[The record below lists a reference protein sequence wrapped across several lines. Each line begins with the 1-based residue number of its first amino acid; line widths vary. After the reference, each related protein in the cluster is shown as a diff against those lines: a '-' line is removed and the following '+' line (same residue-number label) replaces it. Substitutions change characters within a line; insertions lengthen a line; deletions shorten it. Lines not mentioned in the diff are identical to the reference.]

1 MSWKNSSMC
10 SLSQLLTISF
20 MASLL
25 VRLYFFLPG
34 FVSTLSPRLS
44 SKVFC
49 LASLSSLW
57 NALMLCQML
66 GRLLPLRLKDLL
78 KDSMSLLVVFSPS
91 RTRVKRLHDSTLQQG
106 SRVFVPMYVL
116 YKRILKNQKND
127 FSRSLKTCHIC
138 QQSGSLAAKLINS
151 STLVVY
157 LFTIGVL

>member
-127 FSRSLKTCHIC
+127 FPWIEFFTNDIDMVGLR
-138 QQSGSLAAKLINS
+138 
-151 STLVVY
+151 VVIEY
-157 LFTIGVL
+157 VF

>member
-10 SLSQLLTISF
+10 SLSKLLTISL

-25 VRLYFFLPG
+25 ARLYLFLPG

-78 KDSMSLLVVFSPS
+78 KDSMSLLVVGTCNIPFHHEGVLIG
-91 RTRVKRLHDSTLQQG
+91 TCTG
-106 SRVFVPMYVL
+106 S
-116 YKRILKNQKND
+116 QK
-127 FSRSLKTCHIC
+127 
-138 QQSGSLAAKLINS
+138 SLAPIFVLFYS
-151 STLVVY
+151 SL
-157 LFTIGVL
+157 TI